1 MSDKRIRLRP
11 RERSSAAQPTDVS
24 WPKVLYALTAQVVQ
38 DVSWDGEVSRVLG
51 ALRAQDWKAV
61 LRLTKASPPQ
71 TYADW
76 RQYYAACQVEHLFK
90 KLPFPGSDLELR
102 EAAFG
107 ILMADEHRNRRTNQ
121 RFAIM
126 KRRLQ
131 SDSAGNLRFEH
142 KNALYG
148 RLMRRM
154 QCFIASTLGD
164 TPDFESIASK
174 CDFGPGSC
182 VGVGGD
188 STHPYAKFDKLSCS
202 DAAMAP
208 FRSAV
213 WEHHQFRALFL
224 PERAGV
230 VCVDPDC
237 FRKEMDRWV
246 TRTNYNK
253 IDFVPKNALTH
264 RTTAG
269 EPVGN
274 GWVQRGIG
282 EEMADLLR
290 HKRPWVNHR
299 DQTRNQRLARAASDM
314 SNLKP
319 LATIDLKSSSQSI
332 ATEMVRMVFLLA
344 PGWFD
349 IMNRT
354 RSANW
359 RCKLNPN
366 GKITLTGEYEL
377 FVSMGNGFCFPLQM
391 MIYTAAIE
399 ACYAEVGLQRGTY
412 GVFGDDLIVEQSVAL
427 LLIEWLRFLGVR
439 TNTDKTFVFGPF
451 RESCGADFWDGVNVR
466 PYVLDQIPDSDRQL
480 VKVANGINYR
490 TPFPLWGA
498 WWALWKAMPL
508 TARSTIRPFQGPD
521 DSGLTVPV
529 SFYDVQCLEKYDHGL
544 QRKELRQFS
553 SRSVPDD
560 EFYVS
565 KRSQFGQ
572 MFLALRGSTP
582 AMQRRIEEGR
592 EAPLHV
598 RLGTPTPSYR
608 RKTQLR
614 LETL

>member
-1 MSDKRIRLRP
+1 MSDKRIRMRP
-11 RERSSAAQPTDVS
+11 RERSSAAQPVVVK
-24 WPKVLYALTAQVVQ
+24 WEKALYALFVQVVQ
-38 DVSWDGEVSRVLG
+38 DVGWDGNVRAVTG
-51 ALRAQDWKAV
+51 ALRARDWGTV
-61 LRLTKASPPQ
+61 LALTKANPPQ

-90 KLPFPGSDLELR
+90 KLPIPGADLALR
-102 EAAFG
+102 QAAFG
-107 ILMADEHRNRRTNQ
+107 TLMADEHRNRRTNQ

-126 KRRLQ
+126 MNVSR
-131 SDSAGNLRFEH
+131 STNAGDLRFEH
-142 KNALYG
+142 KHALYR

-154 QCFIASTLGD
+154 QRFIASTLGAS
-164 TPDFESIASK
+164 PDFGRIAAK

-188 STHPYAKFDKLSCS
+188 STHPYAKFDKLTCS

-208 FRSAV
+208 FSSAV

-224 PERAGV
+224 PHRGDV
-230 VCVDPDC
+230 VCVDPDY
-237 FRKEMDRWV
+237 FREEMSRWV
-246 TRTNYNK
+246 TRADYNK
-253 IDFVPKNALTH
+253 IDFVPKNANTH

-290 HKRPWVNHR
+290 ARCPWVNHR
-299 DQTRNQRLARAASDM
+299 DQTRNQRLAKRA
-314 SNLKP
+314 SNIDEPVP
-319 LATIDLKSSSQSI
+319 LATIDLKSSSQSF
-332 ATEMVRMVFLLA
+332 ATRMVQCAFLQA

-349 IMNRT
+349 LMNRT

-359 RCKLNPN
+359 RCKVDPDA
-366 GKITLTGEYEL
+366 KTYATGSYEL

-391 MIYTAAIE
+391 VIYSAAIE
-399 ACYAEVGLQRGTY
+399 ACYAEFGPRKRTY
-412 GVFGDDLIVEQSVAL
+412 GVFGDDLIVEQRVAL
-427 LLIEWLRFLGVR
+427 LLIEWLRFLGIK

-466 PYVLDQIPDSDRQL
+466 PYVLDQLPDTDRQL

-490 TPFPLWGA
+490 TPFPLWGG
-498 WWALWKAMPL
+498 WWALWKLMPD
-508 TARSTIRPFQGPD
+508 TARSVIRPFEGPD

-529 SFYDVQCLEKYDHGL
+529 SFYDVHRLDEYDHGL
-544 QRKELRQFS
+544 QRYKLRQFS

-560 EFYVS
+560 EVYVS
-565 KRSQFGQ
+565 KRSPFGQ

-592 EAPLHV
+592 EAPLHI

-608 RKTQLR
+608 RKTKLQLV
-614 LETL
+614 TL